1 VLRGHAPDVIR
12 PACVEF
18 DDAVWLHW
26 RRLVGLPNRHLSR
39 EQVGDDLLYAAIQAR
54 EDVARRLFFLPAL
67 RGGLGMESAVA
78 TADSAYVGAFALGA
92 HRVHVGFDPFT
103 GPVATRGRRTN
114 RQARLAWADAH
125 PKGPGAAATAPA
137 AARQPAASAAE
148 ADARAINDGAATVP
162 DTDVVPGLAA
172 AWDRIRE
179 VAPFKGLALADLL
192 RESLRFAQKT
202 AMHAQAQGR
211 ADAIAEDV
219 SAHRPEDLPYLR
231 AQAGGLMGYSV
242 AALPTRPSLA
252 IRNEEYVWAVR
263 ARLLLPLFNPG
274 DRDALPASDE
284 RLCRGCTKPADVIHG
299 WHMFTCSSIAP
310 SVSRLSHKLAEA
322 ATTLRRAAGFP
333 DMVHLGKRVPR
344 IYDEHSANRCGRLS
358 VCPVFDRKP
367 GMPRREADDAYTAPG
382 GSPIISDTHV
392 ITPDR
397 EMSSDVHG
405 AALADGMAL
414 KTDLYEASYIIPA
427 GGAKHMIYE
436 RLGAVH
442 EETRAVLTRFAK
454 AKAERLRIDE
464 SVCVLRTLQ
473 EFGAIFL
480 RSLGYSMRTYA
491 ELCAPHPRLVAAW
504 AGPDLAAPLSAVPQP
519 VAYETAVV

>member
-1 VLRGHAPDVIR
+1 MV
-12 PACVEF
+12 
-18 DDAVWLHW
+18 
-26 RRLVGLPNRHLSR
+26 
-39 EQVGDDLLYAAIQAR
+39 
-54 EDVARRLFFLPAL
+54 
-67 RGGLGMESAVA
+67 
-78 TADSAYVGAFALGA
+78 
-92 HRVHVGFDPFT
+92 
-103 GPVATRGRRTN
+103 
-114 RQARLAWADAH
+114 
-125 PKGPGAAATAPA
+125 
-137 AARQPAASAAE
+137 
-148 ADARAINDGAATVP
+148 
-162 DTDVVPGLAA
+162 
-172 AWDRIRE
+172 
-179 VAPFKGLALADLL
+179 
-192 RESLRFAQKT
+192 
-202 AMHAQAQGR
+202 
-211 ADAIAEDV
+211 
-219 SAHRPEDLPYLR
+219 
-231 AQAGGLMGYSV
+231 
-242 AALPTRPSLA
+242 
-252 IRNEEYVWAVR
+252 
-263 ARLLLPLFNPG
+263 
-274 DRDALPASDE
+274 
-284 RLCRGCTKPADVIHG
+284 
-299 WHMFTCSSIAP
+299 TCSSLAP

-322 ATTLRRAAGFP
+322 ATTLRRAAGLP

-405 AALADGMAL
+405 AALADGMAY

-480 RSLGYSMRTYA
+480 RDLGYSMRVYA
-491 ELCAPHPRLVAAW
+491 KLCAPHPRLVAAG
-504 AGPDLAAPLSAVPQP
+504 AGPDQAAPLSAVPQP
-519 VAYETAVV
+519 VAIGSVDV